1 MTVKRISNQALVE
14 AAASVRMAMLSS
26 LPEPEACGCTFSSE
40 FEKKIEAMRR
50 RAECRNRRKQ
60 ITHRVAAAIVA
71 VFVGFSLLCA
81 LNAEVRAAIRGW
93 IKEVIG
99 DSSYYWFQGEKAEEL
114 PYYELTYVPE
124 GYDLVQESRI
134 ETYTHDRVYRREGNI
149 RGDFV
154 FGYSLAHED
163 AQLIVNFNDIPHE
176 VREVQIHGCRGELH
190 ISSDL
195 SQEASGLM
203 WVDEEKGVCFV
214 IQAFFEPEEIIKIA
228 ESVQIV
234 AE

>member
-14 AAASVRMAMLSS
+14 AAALVRMAMLSS

-124 GYDLVQESRI
+124 GYEKILDDALTNSRGML
-134 ETYTHDRVYRREGNI
+134 YQ
-149 RGDFV
+149 RGDTTDCFTFDYGLTQEDSPIIV
-154 FGYSLAHED
+154 GHGGVAYELQEVTINGY
-163 AQLIVNFNDIPHE
+163 
-176 VREVQIHGCRGELH
+176 RGELY
-190 ISSDL
+190 ISSDPNNE
-195 SQEASGLM
+195 SHGLI
-203 WVDEEKGVCFV
+203 WVDDTNGIWFA
-214 IQAFFEPEEIIKIA
+214 ISAFLEVKDILHIA
-228 ESVQIV
+228 EGIKLVK
-234 AE
+234 